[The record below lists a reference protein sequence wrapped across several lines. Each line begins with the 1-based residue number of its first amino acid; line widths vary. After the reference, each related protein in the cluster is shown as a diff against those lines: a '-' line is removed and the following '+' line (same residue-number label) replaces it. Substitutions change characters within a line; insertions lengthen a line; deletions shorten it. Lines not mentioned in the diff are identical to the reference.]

1 MVLFFLDIGGSFV
14 VFLYISYFELRFLAS
29 NDGWTIAMYGR
40 TNTEFDSSA
49 GKPEN
54 ACSVTP
60 VTAAASHRIALLHG
74 LTVLLLVLIIIV
86 AG

>member
-1 MVLFFLDIGGSFV
+1 MLFFLDIDGSNV
-14 VFLYISYFELRFLAS
+14 VFLYISFFELRFLAS

-40 TNTEFDSSA
+40 TNSESEYFV

-54 ACSVTP
+54 ACSVTSVP
-60 VTAAASHRIALLHG
+60 VAAIHRIALLHG